1 MTLASAPADTA
12 AVPAVSWMRTRA
24 GMALLLVL
32 LYAGASTVR
41 WLQRAA
47 EWPASAAQDEITAY
61 EGRFDELRSEL
72 PPHGVVGYL
81 GHPEPTGATPQE
93 ANAAA
98 LLHFRRYLLAQYTL
112 APVLLIESTD
122 PELIVGNFFPGTLP
136 PVPAGLQIVKDF
148 GGGLVLFRRTGS

>member
-1 MTLASAPADTA
+1 MTVASAPADTP

-24 GMALLLVL
+24 GVALLLVL
-32 LYAGASTVR
+32 LYAGASTIR
-41 WLQRAA
+41 SLQHVA
-47 EWPASAAQDEITAY
+47 EWPASPAQDEITAY
-61 EGRFDELRSEL
+61 ERRFDQLRSEL

-122 PELIVGNFFPGTLP
+122 PELIVGNFYPGALP
-136 PVPAGLQIVKDF
+136 PPPAGFRIVKDF
-148 GGGLVLFRRTGS
+148 GRGLVLLRRIGS